1 MQASGG
7 SPARVGQEEMIAI
20 GTPERAH
27 YLQQIL
33 RKEPVFKVQVEFVG
47 EFHWL
52 HIYINIP
59 SKYVSLCNISSKH
72 VRDAFLH
79 RK

>member
-47 EFHWL
+47 EFH
-52 HIYINIP
+52 
-59 SKYVSLCNISSKH
+59 
-72 VRDAFLH
+72 
-79 RK
+79 